1 MKSYYKILLVILS
14 LLTISFTETFS
25 QDVDIIPY
33 LKQIESGNS
42 ADVKAEL
49 PELKRKNPESPSIMF
64 LEGVLTENGQQ
75 AIVIYQNIVDKYP
88 DSRYADAALY
98 RIYSYYYA
106 LGLYETAKDKL
117 LQLQTKYP
125 SSPYLK
131 IASQTRIPEEKEQR
145 QEEEQQQSQL
155 DEKQQ
160 ETVSEQQYKFTI
172 QAGAFSNTENANSL
186 QNDFEKAGIFSQ
198 VKQKS
203 VAGTV
208 FNVVYVGKFINEN
221 DADNFLKVINEKFKL
236 NARVVPVPW

>member
-1 MKSYYKILLVILS
+1 MKSFYKIFLILFSFLIFPFAVIH
-14 LLTISFTETFS
+14 S

-42 ADVKAEL
+42 ADVIAQL

-75 AIVIYQNIVDKYP
+75 AIVIYQKIVDSYP

-106 LGLYETAKDKL
+106 LGLYETAKEKL
-117 LQLQTKYP
+117 MQLQAKYP

-131 IASQTRIPEEKEQR
+131 IASQTRIPEEEDQ
-145 QEEEQQQSQL
+145 QQEQQQMQN
-155 DEKQQ
+155 EQEQQ
-160 ETVSEQQYKFTI
+160 ETVSEQQYQFTI
-172 QAGAFSNTENANSL
+172 QAGAFSKSENAKSL
-186 QNDFEKAGIFSQ
+186 QSDFEKAGIFSQ

-208 FNVVYVGKFINEN
+208 FNVVYVGKFVNES

-236 NARVVPVPW
+236 NARVVPIPW

>member
-1 MKSYYKILLVILS
+1 MKSFNKIALVLLS
-14 LLTISFTETFS
+14 LLIFPFAETFS

-106 LGLYETAKDKL
+106 LGLYETAKEKL

-131 IASQTRIPEEKEQR
+131 IASQTRIPEEKEQQ
-145 QEEEQQQSQL
+145 QEQEQQQSQL
-155 DEKQQ
+155 EEKQH

-172 QAGAFSNTENANSL
+172 QAGAFSNSENAKSL
-186 QNDFEKAGIFSQ
+186 QSDFENAGIFSQ

-208 FNVVYVGKFINEN
+208 FNVVYVGKFVNEN